1 MATLTDED
9 DKKSPKEISTSLS
22 ILNEKEEQNSNDNK
36 LNNDDKIT
44 VEFLTN
50 IITEPDEPKQDPEE
64 KKEDIIKKKESP
76 NSSKDQILGNVINK
90 IRKPDLNKYLMVNKQ
105 FKPPVIESE
114 EESVKNNYKPLK
126 MKKQKL
132 YKFVGRCLFLFLDK
146 SENPLLIIGPHWP
159 MYLCFCG
166 LISLIMLGIY
176 LKIWN
181 EIGLLMRILGYICY
195 WTYFISYTHCS
206 LYNPG
211 YPKND
216 MGRNFGSPRDEFHY
230 CKICRFYLRKNKY
243 ASHCFDCDICI
254 ENYDHHC
261 PWTGHCIGRNN
272 YYSFYIFI
280 GSSFF
285 IIVYFSVA
293 ISIGASKL
301 N

>member
-9 DKKSPKEISTSLS
+9 DKKSPKEISTSIS

-50 IITEPDEPKQDPEE
+50 IITEPDEPTQDPEE

-90 IRKPDLNKYLMVNKQ
+90 IRKPALNKYLMVNKQ

-126 MKKQKL
+126 MKKHKL

-230 CKICRFYLRKNKY
+230 CKICHFYLRKNKY

>member
-9 DKKSPKEISTSLS
+9 DKKSPKEISTSIS

-50 IITEPDEPKQDPEE
+50 IITEPDEPTQDPEE

-90 IRKPDLNKYLMVNKQ
+90 IRKPALNKYLMVNKQ

-126 MKKQKL
+126 MKKHKL

-159 MYLCFCG
+159 MYLCFCS